1 MDVDP
6 MIASASFFQRSTM
19 LDSSN
24 AAGVGDG
31 GTDGSAAGMP
41 YVSSNASAS
50 AADPL
55 AALELQFATFMK
67 QLSKELSALE
77 KRFTQALGKLAKQSG
92 SSAAGTTG
100 GTTGGTS
107 ASLQPVARRPV
118 PQCYRNLV
126 SDAARRH
133 ELDPNLLSAVICQ
146 ESGFHADA
154 VSKAGAVGLM
164 QLMPDTARSLGV
176 ANPFDPQQN
185 VEGGSLLL
193 RQLLDRYHGRV
204 DLALAAYNAGSG
216 AVDKYGGVPP
226 FAETQAYVKNIL
238 SSYRSAA
245 LTPSSA

>member
-6 MIASASFFQRSTM
+6 MIASASFSQRSTM
-19 LDSSN
+19 LDASG
-24 AAGVGDG
+24 AGGTSDVL
-31 GTDGSAAGMP
+31 TDGSAAGMP
-41 YVSSNASAS
+41 YVSSYASAS

-55 AALELQFATFMK
+55 AALERQFATFMK
-67 QLSKELSALE
+67 QLSKQLSALE
-77 KRFTQALGKLAKQSG
+77 KRFTQALGQFVTQSR
-92 SSAAGTTG
+92 SAAAGTTG
-100 GTTGGTS
+100 GTS
-107 ASLQPVARRPV
+107 AGLQPVARRPV
-118 PQCYRNLV
+118 PQCYQNLV

-133 ELDPNLLSAVICQ
+133 ELDPNLLSAVIRQ

-176 ANPFDPQQN
+176 ANPFDAQQN

-204 DLALAAYNAGSG
+204 DLALAAYNAGSS

-245 LTPSSA
+245 LTASSA

>member
-1 MDVDP
+1 MDIDP
-6 MIASASFFQRSTM
+6 MIASASFSQRSTM
-19 LDSSN
+19 FGASGADRMS
-24 AAGVGDG
+24 GVR
-31 GTDGSAAGMP
+31 TDGSADGP
-41 YVSSNASAS
+41 YVSSDASKS

-55 AALELQFATFMK
+55 AALERQFATFIK
-67 QLSKELSALE
+67 RLSKELSALE
-77 KRFTQALGKLAKQSG
+77 KRFTQALSQFANQCRN
-92 SSAAGTTG
+92 SASDTSA
-100 GTTGGTS
+100 GTS
-107 ASLQPVARRPV
+107 ASLQPVARRAV
-118 PQCYRNLV
+118 PQCYQNLV
-126 SDAARRH
+126 SEAARRH
-133 ELDPNLLSAVICQ
+133 ELDPNLLSAVIGQ

-204 DLALAAYNAGSG
+204 DLALAAYNAGPG
-216 AVDKYGGVPP
+216 AVDRYGGVPP